1 MAQTKIIPGYP
12 ALMIEG
18 DKKSLVITD
27 LHLGFESK
35 LSLNNVYLGKNKTVH
50 EITKEIEKIIKKTKP
65 DSLILLGDVKSG
77 IKSIQ
82 KQSGRLYQLFLK
94 ELII

>member
-12 ALMIEG
+12 ALVIEG

-35 LSLNNVYLGKNKTVH
+35 LALNNIFLGK
-50 EITKEIEKIIKKTKP
+50 IK
-65 DSLILLGDVKSG
+65 
-77 IKSIQ
+77 Q
-82 KQSGRLYQLFLK
+82 
-94 ELII
+94 